1 MSYTILYRS
10 MFVKVS
16 SERYIPL
23 YESGSNNCYDVMW
36 NGRMRRERSWS
47 HYYPC
52 GLRGD
57 RKALPF
63 FDARELTSLFEK
75 DLDDAVYCGL
85 TVSGIRCTEKKDL
98 MNYWQ
103 RAIKRAK
110 TFEELKA
117 ASIDLKV
124 TDVNYGP
131 EAEHYSCNVSNE
143 EELIKA
149 WQECLAKCGN
159 ASVKPTTDV
168 SDFWYRQ
175 LYPKQPKVVKKH
187 NAGYVVTI
195 NSSYISR
202 VTPRK
207 FHYTPYAE
215 YAHVYPQHS
224 TADKLQQRIQRA
236 GYPSTVIPVRKNAD
250 GKWEKAA

>member
-16 SERYIPL
+16 NERYIPL
-23 YESGSNNCYDVMW
+23 YESGSNNCYDIMW

-47 HYYPC
+47 HYYPS

-57 RKALPF
+57 RKVLPF

-75 DLDDAVYCGL
+75 NLDDAVYYGM

-110 TFEELKA
+110 TFEELQA
-117 ASIDLKV
+117 ASIDLMV
-124 TDVNYGP
+124 TDMNYGP
-131 EAEHYSCNVSNE
+131 EAEHYLCNVSNE

-149 WQECLAKCGN
+149 WRECLAKCGT

-175 LYPKQPKVVKKH
+175 LYPKQPKVVKPRSE
-187 NAGYVVTI
+187 GYVVTI
-195 NSSYISR
+195 NGHYIMR
-202 VTPRK
+202 KTPRK
-207 FHYTPYAE
+207 FHYTYHLE
-215 YAHVYPQHS
+215 YAHVYPQRS
-224 TADKLQQRIQRA
+224 TAEKLQQRVLRA
-236 GYPSTVIPVRKNAD
+236 GYTSEVYAVRKTDN
-250 GKWEKAA
+250 GQWEKAA